1 MTWTQAQDQGWRVR
15 LAAAGVRPE
24 LSGED
29 IHDDRKFA
37 SHLATMVRAIRAATL
52 SDEDLYP
59 VLAGFLPGTQ
69 PVDWPPHAPALARR
83 CATALA
89 SQQPCELGIRSMP
102 TDNSIRMARDAISVE
117 LQLKPSDL
125 LALLADH
132 WSTLSGIKMPRSEG
146 RSLLAFAEYVLL
158 EPIAGACALI
168 WSALDP
174 PPCITFART
183 DEWNEWAP
191 LAGRDWNHAVRIELA
206 HLGISDDTLAEHN
219 GGELLASARAQVL
232 RTSAEPALI
241 AESIVRTSGW
251 PGQPKLIAEVANHAV
266 SLALKQMRISPKSET
281 DTIVAAIRRNM
292 TPGPEVLTEWARDPS
307 VGTLYDYCGDASTGA
322 EMLEEAVSW
331 LTWSLARSAVEVVVA
346 LRRSPPLRANR
357 PRGPAAAGASVV
369 AS

>member
-1 MTWTQAQDQGWRVR
+1 MTSTQGQDQGWCAR

-29 IHDDRKFA
+29 VYDDRKFA
-37 SHLATMVRAIRAATL
+37 SHLATIVRAIRAATL

-59 VLAGFLPGTQ
+59 VLAGFPPGTQ

-89 SQQPCELGIRSMP
+89 SQQSCELGIRSMP
-102 TDNSIRMARDAISVE
+102 TDKSIRMARDAICAE
-117 LQLKPSDL
+117 LELKPSDL

-174 PPCITFART
+174 PPSLRFVRT
-183 DEWNEWAP
+183 DEWNEWSP
-191 LAGRDWNHAVRIELA
+191 LAGRDWNDAVRIELA
-206 HLGISDDTLAEHN
+206 RLGSSDDTLAEHN

-232 RTSAEPALI
+232 RTRAEPALI

-251 PGQPKLIAEVANHAV
+251 PGQPKLIDGLANHAV
-266 SLALKQMRISPKSET
+266 SLALEQLSDSGAESDT
-281 DTIVAAIRRNM
+281 DTIVAEIQRNL
-292 TPGPEVLTEWARDPS
+292 TPRPEVLIVWVRDPS
-307 VGTLYDYCGDASTGA
+307 FGTLYDYCGDASTGS
-322 EMLEEAVSW
+322 EMHQEAVYW
-331 LTWSLARSAVEVVVA
+331 LTWSLARSAVEAVAA
-346 LRRSPPLRANR
+346 LRRTPSSR
-357 PRGPAAAGASVV
+357 
-369 AS
+369 